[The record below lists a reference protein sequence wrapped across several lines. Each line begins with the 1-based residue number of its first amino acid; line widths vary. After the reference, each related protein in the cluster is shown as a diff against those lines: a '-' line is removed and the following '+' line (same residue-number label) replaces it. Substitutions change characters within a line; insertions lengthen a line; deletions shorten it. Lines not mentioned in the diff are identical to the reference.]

1 MHNNVSN
8 NIVERC
14 NEQIQLLAIH
24 FFSTTDSG
32 VDHHHSVR
40 CTVTVYRL
48 HIWIHCHGHNSIRY
62 SDVYQQARTLA
73 KSPCLPRQ
81 LRNDVLDLRWSA
93 PLLLRRILRG
103 AVSLTLRTQIW
114 RPESKE
120 QTFRKFYM
128 KTKLQSNQQAMVAS
142 YNHWCWASYTNCT
155 SSKTYYI
162 TEQICMRLNV
172 CYRLEWHIMLQIHL
186 CVACTQPSWRRR

>member
-1 MHNNVSN
+1 MSKYSNWQHILYFCHNWF
-8 NIVERC
+8 R
-14 NEQIQLLAIH
+14 
-24 FFSTTDSG
+24 

-48 HIWIHCHGHNSIRY
+48 HIRIHCHGNNSIRY
-62 SDVYQQARTLA
+62 SDEYQQTRSLA
-73 KSPCLPRQ
+73 MSLYLPRQ
-81 LRNDVLDLRWSA
+81 LRNDILDLRGVA